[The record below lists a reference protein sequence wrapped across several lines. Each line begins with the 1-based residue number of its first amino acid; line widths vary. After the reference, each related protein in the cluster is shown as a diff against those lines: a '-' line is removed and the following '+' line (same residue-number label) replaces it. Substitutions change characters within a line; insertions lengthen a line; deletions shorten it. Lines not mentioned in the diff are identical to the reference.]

1 MGFEAPVS
9 ALMLVDVSIR
19 IRDLARSD
27 ERARLWKAVEG
38 CGRLWKTVEGCG
50 RLWTSEDS

>member
-9 ALMLVDVSIR
+9 ALMLVDLSIR

-27 ERARLWKAVEG
+27 ERARLWKAVKG
-38 CGRLWKTVEGCG
+38 CGRLWKTV
-50 RLWTSEDS
+50 DI